1 MDILI
6 KNAIKPQN
14 SATAM
19 KTDKNENSLDCLKKT
34 PDINPA
40 KEIDHQGRTK
50 PIENANIAV
59 TIIEIKNFIIYVS
72 LVVTEMNFP
81 LNSIV

>member
-1 MDILI
+1 
-6 KNAIKPQN
+6 
-14 SATAM
+14 M
-19 KTDKNENSLDCLKKT
+19 KTDKKDNNLDCLKKT

-40 KEIDHQGRTK
+40 KEIDHQGSTK
-50 PIENANIAV
+50 PIEKATIAV